1 MKTLLV
7 IFLFFLQSVAFGH
20 DYFFAFSEV
29 EYNHFRQKFEVT
41 IVVSGHDLDYVWRDS
56 VLNSDMISDLRV
68 DSEEFRRVEEFIN
81 KGFQMKT
88 RKDRINLRIIGIES
102 LLNGVVNFYLESSE
116 VPLPKELHVHFDLL
130 MDEFPQQQNK
140 MTFYVGEQTYT
151 KAFLQNERKHT
162 LKLEA
167 E

>member
-1 MKTLLV
+1 MAY
-7 IFLFFLQSVAFGH
+7 SH

-41 IVVSGHDLDYVWRDS
+41 IVASGHDLDYVWRDS

-68 DSEEFRRVEEFIN
+68 DSEEFRRVEEYIN
-81 KGFQMKT
+81 EGFQMKT
-88 RKDRINLRIIGIES
+88 RKDRIKLRIIGIES
-102 LLNGVVNFYLESSE
+102 LLNGVVNFYLESYE
-116 VPLPKELHVHFDLL
+116 VPLPKELYVTFDLL

-140 MTFYVGEQTYT
+140 MTLYIGESTYT

-162 LKLEA
+162 LKLDA
-167 E
+167 K

>member
-1 MKTLLV
+1 MKLL
-7 IFLFFLQSVAFGH
+7 LFISLFISQSVAFGH

-29 EYNHFRQKFEVT
+29 QYNHFRQKFEVT
-41 IVVSGHDLDYVWRDS
+41 VVASAHDLDYMWRDS
-56 VLNSDMISDLRV
+56 ELNSDVISDLRV
-68 DSEEFRRVEEFIN
+68 DSEEFRLVEEFVN
-81 KGFQMKT
+81 EGFQLNSP
-88 RKDRINLRIIGIES
+88 KDRIKLRIIGIES
-102 LLNGVVNFYLESSE
+102 LLNGVVNFYLESYE
-116 VPLPKELHVHFDLL
+116 VPLPKELHVTFDLL

-140 MTFYVGEQTYT
+140 MTLYIGEHTYT